1 MFLKGSRFP
10 DEVLKGS
17 RSPEVFDFR
26 FSVDLFRIWPV
37 LGILLGGKVNPFVE
51 KSIVSGQKKR

>member
-1 MFLKGSRFP
+1 MF
-10 DEVLKGS
+10 LKGS

-37 LGILLGGKVNPFVE
+37 LGILLGRKVNRKINYFGTE
-51 KSIVSGQKKR
+51 KVVRDLFKEKEITEI